1 VDSCGDSLSRRY
13 LVARCSPTSGAALA
27 SFHNQS
33 RVSVRRAVIGDE
45 PILRELRL
53 QALSDA
59 PDAFGSTYER
69 ELART
74 TSDWQQW
81 LSPGVTFIL
90 EEPQGAS
97 GIVAGGRDASDPAL
111 IHLMAMWVHPTIR
124 GTHAGDSLVAAVCA
138 WARAEGARVVRLDV
152 VGSNVRARRF
162 YERNGFRPTG
172 QEFVRKR
179 DGQIEV
185 QMERAV
191 DPGSD
196 A

>member
-1 VDSCGDSLSRRY
+1 
-13 LVARCSPTSGAALA
+13 LA

-33 RVSVRRAVIGDE
+33 RVRRAVVGDE

-59 PDAFGSTYER
+59 PDAFGSTYQR
-69 ELART
+69 ELDRT
-74 TSDWQQW
+74 SSDWQRW

-90 EEPQGAS
+90 EEPESAS
-97 GIVAGGRDASDPAL
+97 GIVAGGRDASDPA
-111 IHLMAMWVHPTIR
+111 IVHLMAMWVHPTRR
-124 GTHAGDSLVAAVCA
+124 GTDAADRLVAAVLS
-138 WARAEGARVVRLDV
+138 WARTEGAKAVRLNV
-152 VGSNVRARRF
+152 IGSNDRARRF

-172 QEFVRKR
+172 HETVRER

-191 DPGSD
+191 DPGSE
-196 A
+196 AQ

>member
-1 VDSCGDSLSRRY
+1 V
-13 LVARCSPTSGAALA
+13 

-33 RVSVRRAVIGDE
+33 RVRRAVVGDE

-53 QALSDA
+53 QALSDE

-69 ELART
+69 EFART
-74 TSDWQQW
+74 TSDWQRW
-81 LSPGVTFIL
+81 LSPGATFIL

-97 GIVAGGRDASDPAL
+97 GIVAGGRDTTDPA
-111 IHLMAMWVHPTIR
+111 IVHLMAMWVHRTRR
-124 GTHAGDSLVAAVCA
+124 GTGAGDRLVAAVLS
-138 WARAEGARVVRLDV
+138 WARTDGAKAVRLNV
-152 VGSNVRARRF
+152 IGSNARARRF

-172 QEFVRKR
+172 EETVRAR

-191 DPGSD
+191 DPGSE
-196 A
+196 ALR

>member
-1 VDSCGDSLSRRY
+1 M
-13 LVARCSPTSGAALA
+13 A

-33 RVSVRRAVIGDE
+33 LVSLRRAVIGDE

-74 TSDWQQW
+74 TSDWQRW
-81 LSPGVTFIL
+81 LSPGITFIL

-97 GIVAGGRDASDPAL
+97 GIVAGGRDASDPA
-111 IHLMAMWVHPTIR
+111 IVHLMAMWVHPTRR
-124 GTHAGDSLVAAVCA
+124 GTDAGDRLVAAVLS
-138 WARAEGARVVRLDV
+138 WARTEGAKAVRLNV
-152 VGSNVRARRF
+152 VGSNARARRF

-172 QEFVRKR
+172 QETVRER

-191 DPGSD
+191 DPESE
-196 A
+196 AL